1 MLVVVVAKLDLTDL
15 LDLMDPVH
23 LLDLLVVLDHPVV
36 QVVVDHPVVV
46 VEMVVL
52 DHPVV
57 AVSRDMGISKDP
69 VSKIEIVTEIE
80 DLEENGMVVGP
91 VVEGDQ
97 NRRGKVIRAEIHF
110 RQETV

>member
-1 MLVVVVAKLDLTDL
+1 MEVLE
-15 LDLMDPVH
+15 LMDPAH

-46 VEMVVL
+46 DLMEVL
-52 DHPVV
+52 DLLVV
-57 AVSRDMGISKDP
+57 VVSRDMGISKDL

-80 DLEENGMVVGP
+80 DLEENGTVVGP
-91 VVEGDQ
+91 VVEGVQ
-97 NRRGKVIRAEIHF
+97 NRIGTVISKEMQV